1 MCTEAE
7 DHWTRGPI
15 VCTAVK
21 NYYYYLITIADLYS
35 SDRTPVSV
43 LFTGA
48 IIIVMG
54 LPRWC

>member
-21 NYYYYLITIADLYS
+21 NYLITIADLCG

-43 LFTGA
+43 VFTGA